1 MARALF
7 RVPDLHC
14 EGCARAIREG
24 LKGAPGVAA
33 IDIDLD
39 ARHVGVQYDRSAATP
54 DAIRDRLAEAGFE
67 ATAISEPREETVEGA
82 APERPAGETASDE
95 ERGEHRGLWYALLA
109 VGVGLLALAGYAGYE
124 LYPRFDL
131 PAVEGAGL
139 FLLAA
144 GAGIASFFSPCA
156 FPLLVTLLA
165 RETAGPEAAVRR
177 PRTAF
182 RRGLGFATALSLGAG
197 LFLLLAGIVVAL
209 GGGALFAGVVFL
221 SPEGMILRAVLGGFL
236 ILLGLIQLGLLP
248 VPLHAVESLA
258 KPLLRAQARERRRRV
273 TFGFALFGFGYLLAG
288 FG

>member
-24 LKGAPGVAA
+24 LEGTPGVAA
-33 IDIDLD
+33 LDIDLD
-39 ARHVGVQYDRSAATP
+39 ARRVGVEYDPSATAQDT
-54 DAIRDRLAEAGFE
+54 IRDRVAEAGFE
-67 ATAISEPREETVEGA
+67 PTAISEPREGTAEAT
-82 APERPAGETASDE
+82 AGEG
-95 ERGEHRGLWYALLA
+95 RGEYGGLRYALLA
-109 VGVGLLALAGYAGYE
+109 LGVGVLALAGYAGYE

-165 RETAGPEAAVRR
+165 RDTAAPGVAVRG

-197 LFLLLAGIVVAL
+197 TFLLLAGLIVAL
-209 GGGALFAGVVFL
+209 GGGALFEGVVFL
-221 SPEGMILRAVLGGFL
+221 SPEGMILRAILGGFL
-236 ILLGLIQLGLLP
+236 ILLGLVQLGVLP
-248 VPLHAVESLA
+248 VPLHAVENLA
-258 KPLLRAQARERRRRV
+258 RPLLRAQARERRHRPAV
-273 TFGFALFGFGYLLAG
+273 GFALFGFGYLLAG